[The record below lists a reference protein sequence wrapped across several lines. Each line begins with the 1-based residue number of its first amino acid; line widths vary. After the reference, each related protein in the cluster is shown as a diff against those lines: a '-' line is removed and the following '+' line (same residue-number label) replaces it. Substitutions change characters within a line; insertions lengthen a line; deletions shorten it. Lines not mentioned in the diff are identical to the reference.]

1 MIKVEVKEEFT
12 LRKFD
17 ELKNIVRKS
26 KEEKGRLFVGDIF
39 ECDKDMAE
47 YLTGNNPLNKTVVK
61 VIEVIP
67 EDIEVNEELVQAVAT
82 AIVDEAEEQ
91 GKEVHEIVKEIIVP
105 KKLVSI
111 VIK

>member
-67 EDIEVNEELVQAVAT
+67 EDKKEEKKT
-82 AIVDEAEEQ
+82 TTKKSTTKKRTTKKKEE
-91 GKEVHEIVKEIIVP
+91 
-105 KKLVSI
+105 
-111 VIK
+111 

>member
-12 LRKFD
+12 LKKFN

-67 EDIEVNEELVQAVAT
+67 EEAKVQATKKTTTKKTTVKKT
-82 AIVDEAEEQ
+82 TTKK
-91 GKEVHEIVKEIIVP
+91 KED
-105 KKLVSI
+105 
-111 VIK
+111 